1 MKQCFAPQEQL
12 ADFQI
17 QALSRPN
24 SSFVFAASRAPT
36 KTPISTIYKPLQ
48 QPPELYSR
56 SFLENGLAPQEQ
68 PLNFQIGA
76 LSCPNPSFLLVASHA
91 PILTII
97 STIYKPQ
104 RVLEDCTPSFQRNLG
119 SSSMP
124 HSISDFSFQL
134 LLHHRLL
141 TIAFPATSLRQWY
154 FC

>member
-1 MKQCFAPQEQL
+1 M
-12 ADFQI
+12 DFQN
-17 QALSRPN
+17 QVLSRPN

-56 SFLENGLAPQEQ
+56 SFLKNGVAPQEQ

-91 PILTII
+91 PIMTII

-124 HSISDFSFQL
+124 HSISDFNLYCISTL
-134 LLHHRLL
+134 RL
-141 TIAFPATSLRQWY
+141 
-154 FC
+154 

>member
-56 SFLENGLAPQEQ
+56 SFLNNGVAPQEQ

-91 PILTII
+91 PIMTII

-124 HSISDFSFQL
+124 HSISDFNLYRISTLQL
-134 LLHHRLL
+134 LL
-141 TIAFPATSLRQWY
+141 F
-154 FC
+154 